1 MGLIFSIM
9 KEEYGRLI
17 EAIEFYKKKVDEEE
31 RNFKGSAKIRF
42 RGKNQYLYL
51 QRRDG
56 KRIIHEYIGEV
67 RSKKAIAA
75 LESVNKRK
83 KHEKSVK
90 DLSNTLKDV
99 KKVLR
104 GKI

>member
-17 EAIEFYKKKVDEEE
+17 EAIQFYKKKVDEEE

-42 RGKNQYLYL
+42 RGKNKYLYL

-56 KRIIHEYIGEV
+56 GKIIHEYIGEIH
-67 RSKKAIAA
+67 SKRAIAA
-75 LESVNKRK
+75 VESINKRK
-83 KHEKSVK
+83 KHEEYLK
-90 DLSNTLKDV
+90 DLSSTLKDV

>member
-1 MGLIFSIM
+1 M

-17 EAIEFYKKKVDEEE
+17 EAEQFYKKQIDEEK
-31 RNFKGSAKIRF
+31 RNFSGSVCLKF
-42 RGKNQYLYL
+42 RGKNEYLYL
-51 QRRDG
+51 QRREG
-56 KRIIHEYIGEV
+56 EKIVHEYIGEV
-67 RSKKAIAA
+67 HSKKAIAA

-83 KHEKSVK
+83 KHEEYLK
-90 DLSNTLKDV
+90 DISNTLKDV